1 MSEYDPKQQPQD
13 EPAVAEVVRAEPQ
26 AAAVSDDDLNL
37 AMLSHLLGIIAGFLA
52 PLVIWLM
59 NKDKA
64 GKEFVNDQAKEALNF
79 QIAVA
84 IAFIGASLLSVV
96 LIGLLLMLA
105 LLVFNLVF
113 CVLAAM
119 AARKGEAYRYPFTLR
134 LLK

>member
-13 EPAVAEVVRAEPQ
+13 EPAVSEVVRAAPQ

-37 AMLSHLLGIIAGFLA
+37 AMLSHLLGIITGFLA

-79 QIAVA
+79 QITLVIGYVA
-84 IAFIGASLLSVV
+84 ASILLVV
-96 LIGLLLMLA
+96 LIGFLLMFA
-105 LLVFNLVF
+105 LLIANVVL
-113 CVLAAM
+113 CVLAAL